1 MLTNKNIVVTG
12 ANRGIGKMILQ
23 KCAENHANIWALTR
37 HIDDEMLGF
46 WKTLENQYHVWI
58 TPVKIDMQNEDS
70 VISSAKE
77 ILTRKE
83 AIWGI
88 VNNAG
93 ITGENRLFAMTSQD
107 ELRKVFQT
115 NFFSPMLLTQKLLR
129 NMIKNRKGS
138 IVNISS
144 VAALDGEPA
153 QFAYVTSKASLV
165 GATKKLSSELAAIGI
180 RVNAVAPGMTN
191 TGMIEQMQ
199 EELKQKSLENIPM
212 KRLARPEEIADTVVF
227 LLSEKSSFITGQV
240 IRVDGGK
247 I

>member
-1 MLTNKNIVVTG
+1 
-12 ANRGIGKMILQ
+12 
-23 KCAENHANIWALTR
+23 
-37 HIDDEMLGF
+37 
-46 WKTLENQYHVWI
+46 
-58 TPVKIDMQNEDS
+58 MQNKDS
-70 VISSAKE
+70 VMSSAKE
-77 ILTRKE
+77 SLTRKE